1 MAALRRGRTHNMPH
15 TIDRVPGAGAPR
27 AAEGTGSIT
36 RRALLRA
43 VGGVSAALAL
53 PTATISLAQT
63 AAATPVTLSVPGP
76 GNSVSTPLEFAVKL
90 GLDRAEGLALRLRFV
105 GGGGVAIK
113 ELLSGNTDF
122 GVFGLPAAMGTNVGE
137 RRLVA
142 LAALD
147 DLPLYT
153 LMVRAD
159 LAGSIKSVADLKGR
173 VIGIHSNSLSTK
185 TTSHLL
191 ADLVLRTHNVAPD
204 SVRYIAAGQS
214 WETQSAAFI
223 SKTVDASMCDE
234 PFGTRLAE
242 ERLAFQLFSTGNPAD
257 ARTTPGAG
265 FLRATLI
272 ARADLVSARAG
283 LAERMVKVVQRALA
297 ELARRTPEQI
307 ADVLELPA
315 AERKAF
321 VAVFRKYPRQYSTD
335 GKFST
340 AQLRDTEAF
349 FRASTAG
356 DAAAQRFAVDSMLV
370 DRWAGRKP

>member
-1 MAALRRGRTHNMPH
+1 MTH
-15 TIDRVPGAGAPR
+15 TIHRAPGAGASR
-27 AAEGTGSIT
+27 LGTGGIA
-36 RRALLRA
+36 RRDLLRA
-43 VGGVSAALAL
+43 VGGMAAAVAL
-53 PTATISLAQT
+53 PHAVFAQT
-63 AAATPVTLSVPGP
+63 AAGTPVTLSVPGP
-76 GNSVSTPLEFAVKL
+76 GNSVSTPLELAVKL
-90 GLDRAEGLALRLRFV
+90 GLDRAEGITLRLRFV

-113 ELLSGNTDF
+113 DLLSGNAEF
-122 GVFGLPAAMGTNVGE
+122 GVFGLPAAMGSNVGQP
-137 RRLVA
+137 RLVA

-191 ADLVLRTHNVAPD
+191 ADLVLRTYNVAPD

-242 ERLAFQLFSTGNPAD
+242 ERLASQLFSTGNPAD

-272 ARADLVSARAG
+272 ARSDLVTARAG

-297 ELARRTPEQI
+297 ELARRTPDQI
-307 ADVLELPA
+307 ADVLELA
-315 AERKAF
+315 GAERKAF
-321 VAVFRKYPRQYSTD
+321 VTVFRKYPRQYSAD
-335 GKFST
+335 GKFSA
-340 AQLRDTEAF
+340 AQLRDTEIF

-356 DAAAQRFAVDSMLV
+356 DAAAQRFAVDAMLV